1 MHHATERRQPLS
13 EDAGPCAT
21 SIVGIAEIAERLGT
35 TEKVVATWQ
44 ARGWP
49 AGRPRKAEPP
59 KCEAIISGRF
69 SVYRWAEV
77 ERWARESGRIKCRN
91 PGERS
96 MKWTT
101 RETGASMKR

>member
-1 MHHATERRQPLS
+1 MTDDL
-13 EDAGPCAT
+13 DL
-21 SIVGIAEIAERLGT
+21 VGVAEIAERLGT

-77 ERWARESGRIKCRN
+77 ERWARESGRLQGTSKPRRKG
-91 PGERS
+91 PTKAGARPSKRS
-96 MKWTT
+96 GGIAK
-101 RETGASMKR
+101 REGGAR